1 MLRKLTEMSAAT
13 DKEQL
18 FCSSKHY
25 PKRSPKK
32 VQVATQA
39 DDKEVCKA
47 KGQGLTP
54 GLSN

>member
-1 MLRKLTEMSAAT
+1 MSAAT

-47 KGQGLTP
+47 RGQGLTP